1 MCDPCRVDGRVP
13 SSYYSHLLAD
23 VDKIAEINIPQ
34 EIHGIYDLP
43 MRHRVEDF
51 LVTDR
56 ATLRQVEAGAS
67 IRDGPEKL
75 LFSEHHGEL
84 LMSLYLDAE
93 LVGSLEAHNPFQRLD
108 RDNLA
113 AFCLAL
119 EGVSHFVYL
128 SFNAGHER
136 PVSQLELELQAEVDK
151 FVVAAQ
157 LLARQ
162 RGGVPSALH
171 DRLFRHFR
179 LVPGLD
185 DEQRRR
191 YLDAS
196 RYASDYCRMLAS
208 RFMAGGSGPP
218 MVPELRHFYR
228 LTQRGKLHHIASRRT

>member
-1 MCDPCRVDGRVP
+1 MPLADIQ
-13 SSYYSHLLAD
+13 SHL
-23 VDKIAEINIPQ
+23 
-34 EIHGIYDLP
+34 HGIYDLP

-93 LVGSLEAHNPFQRLD
+93 LLGSLEAHNPFQRLD

-151 FVVAAQ
+151 FILVF
-157 LLARQ
+157 LLADRQ
-162 RGGVPSALH
+162 GTPVSWE
-171 DRLFRHFR
+171 RLSHWLFDQCRFADQ
-179 LVPGLD
+179 LD
-185 DEQRRR
+185 DEERSRYENANRLARAFCARLADQHPGDTGGEIFTLLRRFYRRR
-191 YLDAS
+191 H
-196 RYASDYCRMLAS
+196 SDKLGSA
-208 RFMAGGSGPP
+208 AGSLS
-218 MVPELRHFYR
+218 LR
-228 LTQRGKLHHIASRRT
+228 AP